1 MEVRGYQRPSMLS
14 LWEKILVVV
23 NFEERTL
30 ALVNKG
36 EEKYNLNYYYMRE
49 SSDPSKFS
57 LIFEC
62 ISPMAEKTTIRVG
75 FDSKNFSEVKI
86 KLRRLM

>member
-23 NFEERTL
+23 NFEDKTL
-30 ALVNKG
+30 TLVNKA
-36 EEKYNLNYYYMRE
+36 EEKYNLNLYYMRE
-49 SSDPSKFS
+49 SKDPAKFS
-57 LIFEC
+57 LIFDS
-62 ISPMAEKTTIRVG
+62 IVPNSDKSSIRVG
-75 FDSKNFSEVKI
+75 FDSKNFNEVKI